1 MLNSKHI
8 GVTTAVKA
16 ENEMITEKDG
26 TKTKHPIYSIKLE
39 TSDID
44 YEELN
49 QFSPAI
55 STVLLSVQP
64 TPFKSLNAGEMS
76 GKYRLK
82 LWTTA
87 EGDNNLP
94 GLDCDGEYVYV
105 QIDNFSVAVKQN
117 IPTYIFSL
125 KFPQDKN
132 NGAFLF
138 KSVKNKLEFEFSEM
152 ER

>member
-1 MLNSKHI
+1 MLGEKFL

-16 ENEMITEKDG
+16 ENELISEADG

-49 QFSPAI
+49 KFSPAI
-55 STVLLSVQP
+55 STVLLAVQP
-64 TPFKSLNAGEMS
+64 MPFKSLNAGEMS

-82 LWTTA
+82 LWATA
-87 EGDNNLP
+87 DGGDNLP
-94 GLDCDGEYVYV
+94 GFDCDGEYVDV
-105 QIDNFSVAVKQN
+105 QIANFSVAVKEN

-138 KSVKNKLEFEFSEM
+138 KSVKNKLEFEFSKM
-152 ER
+152 IK

>member
-49 QFSPAI
+49 EFSPAI
-55 STVLLSVQP
+55 STVILAIQP
-64 TPFKSLNAGEMS
+64 CPFKSLNAGEMS

-82 LWTTA
+82 LWATA
-87 EGDNNLP
+87 EGEENIP
-94 GLDCDGEYVYV
+94 GFDCDGEYIDV
-105 QIDNFSVAVKQN
+105 QIDNFSVVVKQN
-117 IPTYIFSL
+117 IPTYCFAL